1 MSDARSALWRSLRI
15 AAAVAA
21 LALAACGQLH
31 APRVIDYGTSYDQGG
46 GT

>member
-1 MSDARSALWRSLRI
+1 MRRRFL
-15 AAAVAA
+15 AATTLLLAA